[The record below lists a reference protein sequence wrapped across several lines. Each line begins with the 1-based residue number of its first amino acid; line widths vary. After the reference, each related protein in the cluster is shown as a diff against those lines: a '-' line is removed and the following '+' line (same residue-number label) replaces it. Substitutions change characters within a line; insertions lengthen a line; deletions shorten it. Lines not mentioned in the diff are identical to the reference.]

1 MTIIIKN
8 KETLLYD
15 DFKFK
20 CSVGKKGF
28 CKNKKE
34 GDYTTPKGI
43 FRLGNIYYRADR
55 IEKPKSKIKTIAIK
69 KEMGWCDDPK
79 SQFYNKL
86 INIRKKPKFGY
97 EKLFRKDFKY
107 DLLILIKYNY
117 EKVIKHKGSAIFLH
131 LTKNYSSTKGCIAL
145 QKKDLL
151 ILLKII
157 NKKTKIKIK

>member
-34 GDYTTPKGI
+34 GDYATPKGI

-55 IEKPKSKIKTIAIK
+55 IKKPKSKLKSKTTEEISKAT
-69 KEMGWCDDPK
+69 GG
-79 SQFYNKL
+79 
-86 INIRKKPKFGY
+86 FGIPG
-97 EKLFRKDFKY
+97 FKWP
-107 DLLILIKYNY
+107 L
-117 EKVIKHKGSAIFLH
+117 
-131 LTKNYSSTKGCIAL
+131 
-145 QKKDLL
+145 
-151 ILLKII
+151 
-157 NKKTKIKIK
+157 

>member
-8 KETLLYD
+8 KETLLFD

-28 CKNKKE
+28 SKNKKE

-55 IEKPKSKIKTIAIK
+55 VQKPQSKLKAIKIK

-79 SQFYNKL
+79 SKFYNKL
-86 INIRKKPKFGY
+86 IKIGKKTKFNY
-97 EKLFRKDFKY
+97 EKLFRKDYKY

-131 LTKNYSSTKGCIAL
+131 LTKNYSSTKGCVTL
-145 QKKDLL
+145 QKKDFL
-151 ILLKII
+151 ILLKVI
-157 NKKTKIKIK
+157 NKKTKIRIK

>member
-28 CKNKKE
+28 SKNKKE

-55 IEKPKSKIKTIAIK
+55 IEKPKSKLKTIAIK

-86 INIRKKPKFGY
+86 IKIRKKPKFSY

-117 EKVIKHKGSAIFLH
+117 EKVIKNKGSAIFLH